1 MSLYEVIGRNE
12 PDYLLYDPNGAERIA
27 VPMEPGAG
35 TVNRGTV
42 CYRKESG
49 MYAAAAAAQAVGTN
63 YLVVLDETVDTGDG
77 DTAVAATAFR
87 SGKLVKGKVKI
98 TSFCAAARVWYCASR
113 ALCWPP
119 WPVKATPETNEKVK
133 EEKRYAF

>member
-87 SGKLVKGKVKI
+87 SGKLVKGKV
-98 TSFCAAARVWYCASR
+98 TLAAGAELSDAAALVLRQQGIVLAPMAGESN
-113 ALCWPP
+113 
-119 WPVKATPETNEKVK
+119 T
-133 EEKRYAF
+133 

>member
-1 MSLYEVIGRNE
+1 MSVYEVIGRNE
-12 PDYLLYDPNGAERIA
+12 PNYLLYDPDGAERIA

-49 MYAAAAAAQAVGTN
+49 MYAAAAASQAVGTN

-77 DTAVAATAFR
+77 DTAVAATAVR
-87 SGKLVKGKVKI
+87 SGKLVKGKV
-98 TSFCAAARVWYCASR
+98 TLAAGAELTDAIVLVLRQQGIVLAPMVGESN
-113 ALCWPP
+113 
-119 WPVKATPETNEKVK
+119 T
-133 EEKRYAF
+133 